1 MVKELFPEAKV
12 VGLLYC
18 SGEPNSIY
26 QVTEVEKH
34 LADLGYETKK
44 FSFVDANDL
53 ASVTQTACD
62 GCDVIYIPTDN
73 TAATYTETIAN
84 VAIPAKTPIIAG
96 EANTCAGC
104 GVATL
109 SIDYYDLGYTTGMM
123 AVKILRDGADITK
136 MPIEYAPKET
146 PLYNEEICKALNIT
160 PLEGY
165 EKLAVEG

>member
-1 MVKELFPEAKV
+1 MMA
-12 VGLLYC
+12 
-18 SGEPNSIY
+18 
-26 QVTEVEKH
+26 VT
-34 LADLGYETKK
+34 T
-44 FSFVDANDL
+44 S
-53 ASVTQTACD
+53 ACD
-62 GCDVIYIPTDN
+62 YADVIYVPTDN
-73 TAATYTETIAN
+73 AVANNATAIDSIAR
-84 VAIPAKTPIIAG
+84 AAKKPIIAG
-96 EANTCAGC
+96 EADTCKGC